1 MALLYEKKGKI
12 ARITLNRP
20 EVMNAI
26 NLELA
31 QELFHG
37 WCDFV
42 EDSETVLLIITGA
55 GDKAFCTGADL
66 KERGRQGE
74 DAHVSFFWDTSF
86 KLPMRHHE
94 CFKPVIAAINGH
106 CLAGGLELALL
117 CDIRIASENATFGQP
132 EINWGV
138 FPGMGATQRLPRV
151 LPYNLA
157 AEILFTGRNISAER
171 ALEIGLV
178 NRVVPLPNLMDTAWA
193 LAEEISEKGPLALRA
208 VKEALLRSYDLS
220 LAQGLRLEGLLRR
233 IVGDTKDALE
243 GMKAFQER
251 RKPRFR
257 GR

>member
-1 MALLYEKKGKI
+1 MVLRYEKKDKV
-12 ARITLNRP
+12 AKITLNRP

-31 QELFHG
+31 EELFRAWG
-37 WCDFV
+37 DFV
-42 EDSETVLLIITGA
+42 DDPNRVVLLITGA

-66 KERGRQGE
+66 KERGRRGE
-74 DAHVSFFWDTSF
+74 DVHVSSFWDASF
-86 KLPMRHHE
+86 RLPMRDKE
-94 CFKPVIAAINGH
+94 CFKPVVAAINGH

-132 EINWGV
+132 EIHWGI
-138 FPGMGATQRLPRV
+138 FPGMGATQRLPRI

-157 AEILFTGRNISAER
+157 AEILFTGRHIPAAR

-178 NRVVPLPNLMDTAWA
+178 NQVVPFQDLMDTAWA

-208 VKEALLRSYDLS
+208 VKEALLRSYDLP

-233 IVGDTKDALE
+233 IVGDTQDALE
-243 GMKAFQER
+243 GMTAFQEK
-251 RKPRFR
+251 RKPRFT